1 MKPPTGHAICDS
13 CEGRKARRAALDGL
27 TGIAETAERRR
38 IDEESASHAVYYTAE
53 AKYDEHAAARAAHD
67 PHTLTQICIDA
78 PTKHQFD
85 LPSQARG
92 KRDTMKRLDTT
103 ERWGFKLE
111 GVIDAGVG
119 MLCYLARHALGGGAN
134 LICTVLILTL
144 VNHHEVR

>member
-111 GVIDAGVG
+111 GVIDASRCWYALLLGPACPG
-119 MLCYLARHALGGGAN
+119 RRRQSHLHRADPDAR
-134 LICTVLILTL
+134 
-144 VNHHEVR
+144 